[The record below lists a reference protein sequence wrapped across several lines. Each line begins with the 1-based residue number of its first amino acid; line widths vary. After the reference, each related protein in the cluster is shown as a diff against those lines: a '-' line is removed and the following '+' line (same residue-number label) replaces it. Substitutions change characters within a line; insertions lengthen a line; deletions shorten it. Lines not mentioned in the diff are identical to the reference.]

1 MIEVVKINKIPI
13 LLNPIKNSK
22 LTMVES
28 FINNGFINETK
39 DNMGISHLLEH
50 IITDAWKRCNNNCT
64 DYWKKKG
71 IRTNAMTTETDI
83 RYYTIGLEEY
93 TYDMLDY
100 ITSICINP
108 NINKKTFEK
117 EKKAVIN
124 ELQIYNSN
132 PQKELIQTVN
142 DILYRVEGLKLQ
154 DHHDLQI
161 ENLNKI
167 KLEDLQKWH
176 KKYYGPGNMLFI
188 ISGKF
193 NKNKILKYLKKR
205 LNKFKME
212 TVIPKYVEIYN
223 QGTIVK
229 YVKNKTMDNTCIEF
243 VFPASIYQRDPEA
256 ELINLFTYFINTSVT
271 SILFDVLR
279 EQKKLIYNT
288 NVDYYISPYGT
299 YLSIE
304 LFTNNKNIEK
314 VVTTTIKI
322 LKDIRRG
329 NFKTEYLNSVKKVY
343 KTDYNLRK
351 ERIDN
356 VTNMYGEQYINQI
369 MNVSDEP
376 ILMSNE
382 QIKENILNVT
392 KTNFLL
398 FLKKMLIFE
407 NMKIVYQGKRKVSN
421 LQTLVL
427 NKI

>member
-1 MIEVVKINKIPI
+1 
-13 LLNPIKNSK
+13 
-22 LTMVES
+22 
-28 FINNGFINETK
+28 
-39 DNMGISHLLEH
+39 LEH

-64 DYWKKKG
+64 NYWRKKG

-83 RYYTIGLEEY
+83 RYYIIGLEEY

-100 ITSICINP
+100 ITSICIKP
-108 NINKKTFEK
+108 IINKKTFEK

-124 ELQIYNSN
+124 ELMIHDSN
-132 PQKELIQTVN
+132 PQNDLYNAIN

-154 DHHDLQI
+154 DQNKLQI
-161 ENLNKI
+161 NNLNKI
-167 KLEDLQKWH
+167 KLEDLQNWH

-193 NKNKILKYLKKR
+193 NKNKIIKYLKKR
-205 LNKFKME
+205 LNKFNVE

-229 YVKNKTMDNTCIEF
+229 YVKNKTMDNTCIQF
-243 VFPASIYQRDPEA
+243 VFPASIFQRDPES
-256 ELINLFTYFINTSVT
+256 ELITLFTYFINTSVT

-279 EQKKLIYNT
+279 EQRKLIYST
-288 NVDYYISPYGT
+288 SVDYYISPYGT

-304 LFTNNKNIEK
+304 LFTNNKNIEQ

-329 NFKTEYLNSVKKVY
+329 KFKTEYLNNVKKAY

-382 QIKENILNVT
+382 QIKSNIINVT

-407 NMKIVYQGKRKVSN
+407 NMKLVYQGKRKVAN